1 MHKSK
6 GWFPN
11 MGLNNSSN
19 EAKRLESTIL
29 VKVEVS
35 RLWDLYLFWTQ
46 IDLFDFYA
54 KQFESEMLVLKS
66 LRGPSSATERS
77 WT

>member
-1 MHKSK
+1 
-6 GWFPN
+6 
-11 MGLNNSSN
+11 MGLNNSSD

-35 RLWDLYLFWTQ
+35 RLWDLYLFRTQ
-46 IDLFDFYA
+46 IDLFDFYV
-54 KQFESEMLVLKS
+54 KQFESEMLVLNS
-66 LRGPSSATERS
+66 LRGPGSATERS